1 MKVLLLL
8 LLPTMSTAQNIFAG
22 KIVNK
27 KNGSIVPFATV
38 ALLKENIGTNAN
50 DRGEFN
56 LESFKNYTDTISIS
70 CVGFQTSKVALSN
83 IPLDNRFEL
92 EAISLT
98 LQSVIIGRSFSKTS
112 NVLNEFSNCGN
123 SSFTTSGFV
132 TQMAQHFY
140 SPCSSSILSEINICK
155 TGDNAKFRIRVY
167 NMDSITKA
175 PSLDLL
181 DTVLEVTSKGRH
193 VNINVEKY
201 RILLP
206 HKDFF
211 IAVEWLKIPYNKRET
226 SSKSNGVRKDYI
238 HYSPSISFKKNKNGT
253 VNSDTQSKIWM
264 KTYTG
269 IWSRLDQ
276 SVDFFLISTKVKY

>member
-140 SPCSSSILSEINICK
+140 NPYSSSILSEINICK

-167 NMDSITKA
+167 NIDSIT
-175 PSLDLL
+175 S
-181 DTVLEVTSKGRH
+181 
-193 VNINVEKY
+193 
-201 RILLP
+201 
-206 HKDFF
+206 
-211 IAVEWLKIPYNKRET
+211 
-226 SSKSNGVRKDYI
+226 
-238 HYSPSISFKKNKNGT
+238 
-253 VNSDTQSKIWM
+253 
-264 KTYTG
+264 
-269 IWSRLDQ
+269 
-276 SVDFFLISTKVKY
+276 

>member
-8 LLPTMSTAQNIFAG
+8 LLPTMSFAQNIFSG
-22 KIVNK
+22 KIIDK

-56 LESFKNYTDTISIS
+56 LESYKNYTDTISIS
-70 CVGFQTSKVALSN
+70 CVGFQTSKIAVSR
-83 IPLDNRFEL
+83 IPLDKRFEL

-98 LQSVIIGRSFSKTS
+98 LQSVVIGRSFTKTS

-140 SPCSSSILSEINICK
+140 NPYSFSILSEINICK

-193 VNINVEKY
+193 VNIDVEKY
-201 RILLP
+201 RIFLP
-206 HKDFF
+206 DKEFY
-211 IAVEWLKIPYNKRET
+211 IAVEWLKIPYNERET
-226 SSKSNGVRKDYI
+226 NYKLNGENKDLI
-238 HYSPSISFKKNKNGT
+238 QYSPFLSFKRKKEGEGNSKNISEAWQK
-253 VNSDTQSKIWM
+253 S
-264 KTYTG
+264 YTG
-269 IWSRLDQ
+269 RWMRLDMLAE
-276 SVDFFLISTKVKY
+276 SFLISAKVKY